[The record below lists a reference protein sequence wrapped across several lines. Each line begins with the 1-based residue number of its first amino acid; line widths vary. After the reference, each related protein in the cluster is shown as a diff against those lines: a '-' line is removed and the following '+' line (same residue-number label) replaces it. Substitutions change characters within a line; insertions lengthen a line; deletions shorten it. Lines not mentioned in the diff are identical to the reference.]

1 MNADSLGVSQGEY
14 ISRGEKTETICAGW
28 TDGHPLTLKQQ
39 NNHGTMAESRSFG
52 DNVCDQA
59 CKGQPKLES
68 LVIVGLDILHLC

>member
-39 NNHGTMAESRSFG
+39 NNHRTIEESRSFG
-52 DNVCDQA
+52 DNVFDQA

-68 LVIVGLDILHLC
+68 LVIFDRDILHLC